1 MTRNSNRQW
10 RLRTRPAGRLK
21 ESDFEW
27 REEPVPAVAPGQVL
41 VRTLYASL
49 DPTHRIWVSDMDQYM
64 PPVELGAV
72 MRAGAIAE
80 VVESTV
86 PEFAAGDLVSGLMG
100 WQDWT
105 LVDDPRMLRKLPRS
119 RGDVPLTAYMGAVG
133 IIGATAYF
141 GVRAIGQA
149 RAGDTM
155 VVTTAGGAVGSIA
168 GQIGKIDGC
177 RVVGVAGSDEK
188 CRWIVDQLGFDAAV
202 NYKTES
208 LEEALRSHCPDGIDV
223 VFENVGGAQLDAS
236 LALINLNARIVICG
250 LIAQYNAEE
259 PVPGPYRFAQI
270 LMKRAR
276 VEGFIVTD
284 FLERFPEALGQLG
297 EWLAEGRL
305 KYRVDVVDGLENAP
319 AAVNKLFDGTNKG
332 KLIVKIADLS
342 TTR

>member
-49 DPTHRIWVSDMDQYM
+49 DPTHRIWASDMDQYM

-250 LIAQYNAEE
+250 LIAQYNAEA

-319 AAVNKLFDGTNKG
+319 AAINKLFDGTNKG
-332 KLIVKIADLS
+332 KLIVKVADVS